1 MSNSDE
7 ELLKRCRAGDE
18 HAWEEIVDNYKRL
31 VYSIPLNFGLS
42 VDEAADISQQ
52 TFISLVDNLERLR
65 SDSNLGAWLATVA
78 RRHALHRLRKRKR
91 EQVGIEEDIG
101 ENNQLL
107 AMAAKDTT
115 TDFELMQSLNQG
127 LNQLSRRCRELL
139 IALYLDSREPSYEEI
154 ARLLNIPLGSVG
166 PTRGRCLE
174 RLKAVISAK

>member
-7 ELLKRCRAGDE
+7 ELLRRCRAGDE
-18 HAWEEIVDNYKRL
+18 RAWEEIVDNYKRL
-31 VYSIPLNFGLS
+31 VYSIPLNFGLPA
-42 VDEAADISQQ
+42 DDAADISQQ

-91 EQVGIEEDIG
+91 EQVGMEEDIG

-107 AMAAKDTT
+107 AMVAKDTNV
-115 TDFELMQSLNQG
+115 DFELMQSLNQG
-127 LNQLSRRCRELL
+127 LNQIDRRCRELL

-154 ARLLNIPLGSVG
+154 ARLMNIPLGSVG